1 MIASSGTSGNAGGGM
16 PHPPGMIGALRE
28 QVRGTMQRVWVCA
41 GALLGFGTVTMA
53 AMTSHALEYMDPG
66 AVPMVRTA
74 VQMQG
79 WHALA
84 LIGCGLWAPRGGRVT
99 DLAGAL
105 FLLGTILFCG
115 VLYARAF
122 RLGIPGGIAPVGGGM
137 LLLAWLVFAVAAVRA
152 R

>member
-1 MIASSGTSGNAGGGM
+1 
-16 PHPPGMIGALRE
+16 
-28 QVRGTMQRVWVCA
+28 MQRLWIAA
-41 GALLGFGTVTMA
+41 GALLGFGTVAMA
-53 AMTSHALEYMDPG
+53 AMTAHALNYMDPG

-84 LIGCGLWAPRGGRVT
+84 LIGCGLWAPRGGRVA
-99 DLAGAL
+99 DAAGLL

-115 VLYARAF
+115 VIYARAF
-122 RLGIPGGIAPVGGGM
+122 MLPIPAGIAPAGGSL
-137 LLLAWLVFAVAAVRA
+137 LLLAWLVFAVSAVRA